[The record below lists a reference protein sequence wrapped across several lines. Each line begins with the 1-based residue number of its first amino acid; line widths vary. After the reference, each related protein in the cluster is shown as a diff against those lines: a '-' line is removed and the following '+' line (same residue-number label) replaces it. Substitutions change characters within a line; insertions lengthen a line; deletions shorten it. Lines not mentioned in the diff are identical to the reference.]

1 MDPAAQQQQ
10 QQPGEPEAFSQF
22 PAPPGFYQL
31 YEAGPDAGPP
41 PPRPLTGQIHA
52 LGEAFD
58 TVSQPCCRKHG
69 GVSWLLAV
77 RAQHSCDQ
85 LTAGVVCGGGGH

>member
-1 MDPAAQQQQ
+1 MDPAAQQQQQ

-58 TVSQPCCRKHG
+58 TVSQLRCHEHGGGGG

-77 RAQHSCDQ
+77 RACQH
-85 LTAGVVCGGGGH
+85 